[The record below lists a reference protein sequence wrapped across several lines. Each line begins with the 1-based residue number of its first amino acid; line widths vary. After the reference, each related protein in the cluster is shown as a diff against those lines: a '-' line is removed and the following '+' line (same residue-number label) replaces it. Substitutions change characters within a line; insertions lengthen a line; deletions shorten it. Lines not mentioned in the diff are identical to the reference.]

1 MKKRHAVV
9 GLLGILSVITFLD
22 RMAIAVTGPAVQ
34 KDLGITPEQW
44 GWVLGAYV
52 IAYAVFE
59 VPSGALGDKHGYR
72 KELTRITLWWSVFT
86 AATAL
91 CRNFWQLTGA
101 RFLFGLGAAG
111 AYPNMSGVLYRW
123 LPARER
129 ARGQGVIWAA
139 SRFGGALAPLLLV
152 PLQAQFGWRSVFVV
166 LGLIGFAWAIG
177 WRAFY
182 HDRPAEQPGITADEV
197 ADIGDDGSAG
207 HAGTPWRKLLSL
219 PQLWLIAL
227 AYCFYAFGSWFF
239 FNWFPTWMVNGAH
252 FSIAEM
258 GLYGSIP
265 FLLGIFANL
274 AGGVLCDRLAERIGI
289 RKAYSRIA
297 SVCLLGT
304 AILLVLMSLATSKLM
319 IVIFAGAAFA
329 VMDLMLPAAWA
340 MCMSIGGRYGGTA
353 SGVMNTAGNL
363 GGFVCTVAIGYS
375 IGATGNY
382 ILPVQGVAL
391 MVFIAAILFSRIDCT
406 KGFDQKA
413 PPTLAEGVVAPV
425 QL

>member
-1 MKKRHAVV
+1 MRKRHGVIA
-9 GLLGILSVITFLD
+9 LLAALSIITFID
-22 RMAIAVTGPAVQ
+22 RMAIAVTGPAIQ
-34 KDLGITPEQW
+34 RDLGITPDQW

-59 VPSGALGDKHGYR
+59 IPSGALGDAHGYR
-72 KELTRITLWWSVFT
+72 KELTRITVWWSFFT

-91 CRNFWQLTGA
+91 CRNFWQLTAA

-152 PLQAQFGWRSVFVV
+152 PLQATLGWRATFAI
-166 LGLIGFAWAIG
+166 LGLIGLTWAIA
-177 WRAFY
+177 WRSWF
-182 HDRPAEQPGITADEV
+182 HDRPADQPGIGADEV
-197 ADIGDDGSAG
+197 AEIGGDDAGG
-207 HAGTPWRKLLSL
+207 HAGTPWRRLLGL

-239 FNWFPTWMVNGAH
+239 FNWFPTWLVKGAG
-252 FSIAEM
+252 FTVAEM

-265 FLLGIFANL
+265 FLLGVVANL
-274 AGGVLCDRLAERIGI
+274 AGGVLCDRLAARIGI
-289 RKAYSRIA
+289 RNAYRLIA
-297 SVCLLGT
+297 STCLTIT
-304 AILLVLMSLATSKLM
+304 AVLLVMLSLASGKLA
-319 IVIFAGAAFA
+319 IVVLAGAAFA

-340 MCMSIGGRYGGTA
+340 MCMAIGGRYGGTA

-363 GGFVCTVAIGYS
+363 GGFVCTVAIGY
-375 IGATGNY
+375 IIAGTGDY
-382 ILPVQGVAL
+382 SLPLQGVAL
-391 MVFIAAILFSRIDCT
+391 MVLISAGLFAMIDCT
-406 KGFDQKA
+406 KGLDHKPA
-413 PPTLAEGVVAPV
+413 PDVTQPI
-425 QL
+425 

>member
-9 GLLGILSVITFLD
+9 GLLATLSVITFLD
-22 RMAIAVTGPAVQ
+22 RMAIAVAGPAIQ
-34 KDLGITPEQW
+34 RDLNITPDQW

-59 VPSGALGDKHGYR
+59 IPSGAMGDSHGYR
-72 KELTRITLWWSVFT
+72 KELTRITIWWSIFT

-111 AYPNMSGVLYRW
+111 AYPNISGVLYRW

-166 LGLIGFAWAIG
+166 LGAIGFVWALV
-177 WRAFY
+177 WRSWY
-182 HDRPAEQPGITADEV
+182 RDRPADQPGITPQEVVEIGSDE
-197 ADIGDDGSAG
+197 AG
-207 HAGTPWRKLLSL
+207 GHLGTPWRRLLAL

-227 AYCFYAFGSWFF
+227 AYGCYAFGSWFF
-239 FNWFPTWMVNGAH
+239 FNWFPTWMVKGAG
-252 FSIAEM
+252 FSVAEM
-258 GLYGSIP
+258 GLYGSLP
-265 FLLGIFANL
+265 FLLGVVGNL
-274 AGGVLCDRLAERIGI
+274 AGGVLSDRLAQRIGI
-289 RKAYSRIA
+289 RRAYSLIA
-297 SVCLLGT
+297 SLCLT
-304 AILLVLMSLATSKLM
+304 ATAGLILAMSLATGKVA
-319 IVIFAGAAFA
+319 IVLLASAAFA

-340 MCMSIGGRYGGTA
+340 MCMAIGGRYGGTA

-363 GGFVCTVAIGYS
+363 GGFICTVAIGYAVS
-375 IGATGNY
+375 ATGDY
-382 ILPVQGVAL
+382 RLPIQGVAA
-391 MVFIAAILFSRIDCT
+391 MVLIAAGLFAIIDCT
-406 KGFDQKA
+406 KGLDHKA
-413 PPTLAEGVVAPV
+413 TPDLVPAG
-425 QL
+425 